1 MDAVMRFTELVGAPD
16 PPLDRAALAMA
27 AGPVASETDA
37 RRAIDWGLGELD
49 RLALGVGSLD
59 GLVQRLFV
67 EEAFSGNGTD
77 YYDPRNSLLPYVL
90 RRKLGIP
97 ITLAVVAIEVGR
109 RAGVALE
116 GVGMPGHFLVRAVG
130 TNTHLDVFAG
140 GVMLSAS
147 ECEARFRAVSGAGP
161 EVPFG
166 PHLLTTTPTRAI
178 LTRMLENLRVTYRE
192 RRRPAD
198 LEWVL
203 RMRMTLHRN
212 DPAVLLELARAQGDQ
227 GRWLQGAR
235 LIDGYVAD
243 AEADHRL
250 GPTPGQLDELRT
262 ASRSLRAHLN

>member
-1 MDAVMRFTELVGAPD
+1 MSEVDAVERFAALVNAPD
-16 PPLDRAALAMA
+16 PALDEAALALA
-27 AGPVASETDA
+27 AGADRGLDA
-37 RRAIDWGLGELD
+37 ARWLAELD
-49 RLALGVGSLD
+49 RLAQGVGSLTE
-59 GLVQRLFV
+59 LVRRLFV
-67 EEAFSGNGTD
+67 QEAFTGNTAD
-77 YYDPRNSLLPYVL
+77 FYDPRNSLLPHVL
-90 RRKLGIP
+90 ARRTGIP
-97 ITLAVVAIEVGR
+97 ISLAVVCIEVGR
-109 RAGVALE
+109 RAGIELE
-116 GVGMPGHFLVRAVG
+116 GVGMPGHFLVRVPG
-130 TNTHLDVFAG
+130 TDHHLDVFDGGRSLDLAG
-140 GVMLSAS
+140 
-147 ECEARFRAVSGAGP
+147 CEARLRSATGAGP
-161 EVPFG
+161 AFAFG
-166 PHLLTTTPTRAI
+166 PHLLVATNTRAI